1 MKIHEKYVAQRRSHS
16 IWHRPIR
23 PIYFHAW
30 NKLWLFIP
38 DVRKLCSC
46 CAHAP
51 VHIFN
56 IRGHFATDYVVLLHF
71 RVARASHRL
80 TVLAGNV
87 FRIVFY
93 SLRCYVLRS
102 WTPHLVELLFLWLL
116 LFTIEVGN
124 SKLFFF
130 FSFSFF
136 SVRSVS
142 RQVWVNRTH
151 TRPRATLSSLVRS
164 LWIYGTFDTF
174 NEISMRLIDIFF
186 FVAVTIFCFPRLSSC
201 CDTKIPFAD
210 FFLRL
215 NETITLWLCGCAYIF
230 CQLSSFHFFPQFFF
244 FLLLLYFVSHCKC
257 QRQTETHTH
266 AHTRSDSRTHTAHT
280 KRDSRFSLILKLFGC
295 SVGHDTCYINTAV
308 CFSLAHSLRPK
319 QASQREAYK
328 QWIK

>member
-56 IRGHFATDYVVLLHF
+56 VRGHFATDYVVLLHF

-130 FSFSFF
+130 F
-136 SVRSVS
+136 
-142 RQVWVNRTH
+142 
-151 TRPRATLSSLVRS
+151 
-164 LWIYGTFDTF
+164 
-174 NEISMRLIDIFF
+174 
-186 FVAVTIFCFPRLSSC
+186 
-201 CDTKIPFAD
+201 
-210 FFLRL
+210 
-215 NETITLWLCGCAYIF
+215 
-230 CQLSSFHFFPQFFF
+230 F
-244 FLLLLYFVSHCKC
+244 FLLFFCSFCVTASVG
-257 QRQTETHTH
+257 QPHTH
-266 AHTRSDSRTHTAHT
+266 ATTCNPLLSGPLSLNLWHFRYFQWNFDEINRHFFFRCCYYLLFSSVEFLLRHKNSLCRLLSAF
-280 KRDSRFSLILKLFGC
+280 KRDNHFMTLWMCLYILPVEFFPFFSSILFFSASLVFRFTL
-295 SVGHDTCYINTAV
+295 
-308 CFSLAHSLRPK
+308 
-319 QASQREAYK
+319 
-328 QWIK
+328 